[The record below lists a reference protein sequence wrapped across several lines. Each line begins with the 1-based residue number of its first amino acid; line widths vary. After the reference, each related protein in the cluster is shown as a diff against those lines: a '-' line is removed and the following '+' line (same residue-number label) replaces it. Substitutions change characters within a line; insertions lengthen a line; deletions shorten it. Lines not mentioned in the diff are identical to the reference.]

1 MKIDFPDTTWN
12 TEVSSSNIDSKYK
25 NCTTRL
31 YRVFDINGNKQD
43 SLAVLSY
50 NYSDSLCERKIQVV
64 YESGMIKDIYH
75 RMDGRGF
82 WSYEIVPNLIDKILV
97 FEKNE
102 LLYVE
107 TTENIES
114 HIVLK

>member
-1 MKIDFPDTTWN
+1 
-12 TEVSSSNIDSKYK
+12 
-25 NCTTRL
+25 
-31 YRVFDINGNKQD
+31 
-43 SLAVLSY
+43 
-50 NYSDSLCERKIQVV
+50 
-64 YESGMIKDIYH
+64 MIKDIYQSIY
-75 RMDGRGF
+75 GRGF
-82 WSYEIVPNLIDKILV
+82 LSYEIVTNLIDKILV